1 MKTYQECVR
10 EYDDGIPHRA
20 DLYMLGFLDAI
31 AFVFDKHRAQV
42 IKDVQAYRSER
53 DYEEDETSEA
63 LLSIQRR
70 QSDRDPIIRGCGEG
84 FTAADMV

>member
-1 MKTYQECVR
+1 MKTYQESIR
-10 EYDDGIPHRA
+10 EYDDSIPHRA
-20 DLYMLGFLDAI
+20 DLYMWGFLDAI

-63 LLSIQRR
+63 LPSIQRR
-70 QSDRDPIIRGCGEG
+70 PSDYDPLL
-84 FTAADMV
+84 MSK

>member
-10 EYDDGIPHRA
+10 EYDESIPHRA
-20 DLYMLGFLDAI
+20 DLYVLGFLDAI

-63 LLSIQRR
+63 LPSIRR
-70 QSDRDPIIRGCGEG
+70 RPSDHDPLLMSE
-84 FTAADMV
+84 